1 MIAIFSAYIY
11 ISKMQLSVY
20 FSFSTNK
27 TLVNMLIRNKDD
39 TILNIIYAI
48 TRAIVRY
55 DNEWLMCILNKK
67 GPIRPVKLNK
77 SFKFYQNLFR
87 H

>member
-20 FSFSTNK
+20 LSFSTNK
-27 TLVNMLIRNKDD
+27 TLVNMLIQNKDD

-67 GPIRPVKLNK
+67 KPQYDLLN
-77 SFKFYQNLFR
+77 
-87 H
+87 

>member
-1 MIAIFSAYIY
+1 
-11 ISKMQLSVY
+11 MQLSVY

-27 TLVNMLIRNKDD
+27 TLVNMLIQNKDD

-67 GPIRPVKLNK
+67 GTKLNK